1 MKTSSA
7 KTKQKKK
14 KASKAPYVFLLPFIV
29 VYLATFLFPALY
41 SLVLSFCKY
50 KGYGTAKFVGFNN
63 YKSLLNYSTMWKC
76 LGNTLFYFIM
86 SYIPTMLISFCLAV
100 LVRSKTL
107 KRFQRFYKPIIFM
120 PQICAVVA
128 ASLIF
133 QIIFG
138 GDVGV
143 INQLLGTKIPFL
155 TDLKYMKWPV
165 VALITWRGIG
175 WYFIIFLAGLTTI
188 SEDVEE
194 AALVDGA
201 TPFQKMIHVIL
212 PLMRPTFMLTSIT
225 YAIGSLKLYTEPN
238 VLLSRTEAPLQVA
251 PYINIV
257 TTNVN
262 GGNFGMASAAGW
274 LLVILI
280 IACTLLQLKFFG
292 GED

>member
-41 SLVLSFCKY
+41 SLVLSFYKY

-188 SEDVEE
+188 SEDVEGT
-194 AALVDGA
+194 ARVDGA

>member
-1 MKTSSA
+1 MNTSSA

-14 KASKAPYVFLLPFIV
+14 KASKAPYVFLLPFII

-41 SLVLSFCKY
+41 SLVLSFYKY

-63 YKSLLNYSTMWKC
+63 YKSLLTYSTMWKC

-251 PYINIV
+251 PYINII

-280 IACTLLQLKFFG
+280 IVCTLLQLKFFG
-292 GED
+292 GDD

>member
-41 SLVLSFCKY
+41 SLVLSFYKY

-63 YKSLLNYSTMWKC
+63 YKSLLNYSTMLKC

>member
-41 SLVLSFCKY
+41 SLVLSFYKY

-143 INQLLGTKIPFL
+143 INQLLGTKIPYL

>member
-41 SLVLSFCKY
+41 SLVLSFYKY

-194 AALVDGA
+194 AALVDGE

>member
-7 KTKQKKK
+7 KIKQKKK

-41 SLVLSFCKY
+41 SLVLSFYKY

>member
-41 SLVLSFCKY
+41 SLVLSFYKY

-175 WYFIIFLAGLTTI
+175 WYFIIFHAGLTTI

>member
-41 SLVLSFCKY
+41 SLVLSFYKY

-86 SYIPTMLISFCLAV
+86 SYIPTMLISFCLAM

-165 VALITWRGIG
+165 VVLITWRGIG

>member
-41 SLVLSFCKY
+41 SLVLSFYKY

-165 VALITWRGIG
+165 VVLITWRGIG

>member
-41 SLVLSFCKY
+41 SLVLSFYKY

-165 VALITWRGIG
+165 VALITWRGNG

>member
-1 MKTSSA
+1 MNTSSA

-14 KASKAPYVFLLPFIV
+14 KASKAPYVFLLPFII

-41 SLVLSFCKY
+41 SLVLSFYKY

-63 YKSLLNYSTMWKC
+63 YKSLLTYSTMWKC

-280 IACTLLQLKFFG
+280 VVCTLLQLKFFG

>member
-41 SLVLSFCKY
+41 SLVLSFYKY
-50 KGYGTAKFVGFNN
+50 NGYGTAKFVGFNN

>member
-1 MKTSSA
+1 M
-7 KTKQKKK
+7 
-14 KASKAPYVFLLPFIV
+14 LPFIV

-41 SLVLSFCKY
+41 SLVLSFYKY

>member
-41 SLVLSFCKY
+41 SLVLSFYKY

-212 PLMRPTFMLTSIT
+212 PLMRPTFMLISIT

>member
-14 KASKAPYVFLLPFIV
+14 KASTAPYVFLLPFIV

-41 SLVLSFCKY
+41 SLVLSFYKY

-262 GGNFGMASAAGW
+262 GGNFGMASAARW

>member
-41 SLVLSFCKY
+41 SLVLSFYKY

-155 TDLKYMKWPV
+155 TDFKYMKWPV

>member
-41 SLVLSFCKY
+41 SLVLSFYKY

-107 KRFQRFYKPIIFM
+107 KRFQRFYKLIIFM

-280 IACTLLQLKFFG
+280 IVCTLLQLKFFG

>member
-41 SLVLSFCKY
+41 SLVLSFYKY

-175 WYFIIFLAGLTTI
+175 WYFIILLAGLTTI

>member
-1 MKTSSA
+1 MHKIS
-7 KTKQKKK
+7 QQRKKRVLV
-14 KASKAPYVFLLPFIV
+14 PYLFLLPFIFL
-29 VYLATFLFPALY
+29 YIATFLYPALY
-41 SLVLSFCKY
+41 SLILSFFKY
-50 KGYGTAKFVGFNN
+50 KGYGEAKFIGLSN
-63 YKSLLNYSTMWKC
+63 YTSLLTYRTMWVC
-76 LGNTLFYFIM
+76 LANTLFYFIA
-86 SYIPTMLISFCLAV
+86 SYIPTMLIAFLMAV

-128 ASLIF
+128 ASLVF

-138 GDVGV
+138 GEVGV
-143 INQLLGTKIPFL
+143 VNQVLETEIPFL

-165 VALITWRGIG
+165 VLLITWRGIG

-188 SEDVEE
+188 SEEVEE

-201 TPFQKMIHVIL
+201 TPFQKMIHIII
-212 PLMRPTFMLTSIT
+212 PLKKPTFMLTSIT

-238 VLLSRTEAPLQVA
+238 ILLSRTEAPLQVA

-257 TTNVN
+257 TSNVN

-274 LLVILI
+274 LLVLLILG
-280 IACTLLQLKFFG
+280 CTLLQLKFFG
-292 GED
+292 GDD

>member
-41 SLVLSFCKY
+41 SLVLSFYKY

-165 VALITWRGIG
+165 VALITWSGIG

>member
-41 SLVLSFCKY
+41 SLVLSFYKY

-280 IACTLLQLKFFG
+280 IVCTLLQLKFFG

>member
-41 SLVLSFCKY
+41 SLVLSFYKY

-165 VALITWRGIG
+165 VVLITWRGIG

-280 IACTLLQLKFFG
+280 IVCTLLQLKFFG

>member
-29 VYLATFLFPALY
+29 VYLATFFFPALY
-41 SLVLSFCKY
+41 SLVLSFYKY

>member
-7 KTKQKKK
+7 KTKQKKR

-41 SLVLSFCKY
+41 SLVLSFYKY